1 MCTVSFV
8 NNHEGIIITSNR
20 DEKVIRPG
28 AIAPKNYC
36 QNGKNIMYPKDAKA
50 GGTWFV
56 IDGNGTVLVLL
67 NGGRMKHV
75 PELFYRKSRGLI
87 ALDIVSSESPKD
99 FWDQINLE
107 DIEPFTLVLY
117 QQEELYELIWDGF
130 IKVKTVLDG
139 NKNHIWS
146 SVTLYPKEIRQKRSN
161 WFFDFLKGKKEISAY
176 EMLDFHR
183 NTEPGDLENGLV
195 INRENE
201 LKTLSIT
208 QAVIEKNKCV
218 LRYYDLVKTQ
228 DFLSSFISI

>member
-8 NNHEGIIITSNR
+8 NSQEGVIITSNR
-20 DEKVIRPG
+20 DEKVIRPS

-36 QNGKNIMYPKDAKA
+36 RNGKNIIYPKDPKA

-56 IDGNGTVLVLL
+56 IDENRTVLVLL
-67 NGGRMKHV
+67 NGGKTKHI
-75 PELFYRKSRGLI
+75 PELFYRRSRGLI
-87 ALDIVSSESPKD
+87 ALDIISSTSPKD

-117 QQEELYELIWDGF
+117 QQEKLYELIWDGL
-130 IKVKTVLDG
+130 IKIKTILDA

-161 WFFDFLKGKKEISAY
+161 WFMDFLMNKKEISSS
-176 EMLDFHR
+176 EMLNFHR
-183 NTEPGDLENGLV
+183 NTEHGDSENGLV
-195 INRENE
+195 INREYV

-208 QAVIEKNKCV
+208 QAVIDKNKCV

>member
-8 NNHEGIIITSNR
+8 NSPQGVIITSNR

-56 IDGNGTVLVLL
+56 IDENGTVLVLL
-67 NGGRMKHV
+67 NGGKIKHV

-87 ALDIVSSESPKD
+87 ALDIISGESPKD
-99 FWDQINLE
+99 FWNQINLE

-117 QQEELYELIWDGF
+117 QEKELYELIWDGF
-130 IKVKTVLDG
+130 LKTKTVLDH
-139 NKNHIWS
+139 NQNHIWS
-146 SVTLYPKEIRQKRSN
+146 SVTLYPKEIRQRRSN
-161 WFFDFLKGKKEISAY
+161 WFFDFLKGKKDISAS

-183 NTEPGDLENGLV
+183 NTEHDDSENGLV
-195 INRENE
+195 INRENV

-208 QAVIEKNKCV
+208 QAVIAKNKCV

-228 DFLSSFISI
+228 DFLTSFISI

>member
-8 NNHEGIIITSNR
+8 NSQEGVIITSNR
-20 DEKVIRPG
+20 DEKVIRPS
-28 AIAPKNYC
+28 AVAPKNYGL
-36 QNGKNIMYPKDAKA
+36 NGKNLIYPKDPKA

-56 IDGNGTVLVLL
+56 IDENRTVLVLL
-67 NGGRMKHV
+67 NGGKTKHI

-87 ALDIVSSESPKD
+87 ALDIISSTSPKD

-117 QQEELYELIWDGF
+117 QQEKLYELIWDGL
-130 IKVKTVLDG
+130 IKIKTILDAD
-139 NKNHIWS
+139 KNHIWS

-161 WFFDFLKGKKEISAY
+161 WFMDFLMNKKEISSS
-176 EMLDFHR
+176 EMLNFHR
-183 NTEPGDLENGLV
+183 NTEHGDSENGLV
-195 INRENE
+195 INRENV
-201 LKTLSIT
+201 LKTSSIT
-208 QAVIEKNKCV
+208 QAVIDKNKCV

>member
-8 NNHEGIIITSNR
+8 NSREGVIITSNR
-20 DEKVIRPG
+20 DEKVIRPS
-28 AIAPKNYC
+28 AVAPKNYC

-56 IDGNGTVLVLL
+56 IDEKETVLVLL
-67 NGGRMKHV
+67 NGGKIKHV
-75 PELFYRKSRGLI
+75 PALFYRKSRGLI
-87 ALDIVSSESPKD
+87 ALDIISSESPKD

-117 QQEELYELIWDGF
+117 QKEKLYELIWDGL
-130 IKVKTVLDG
+130 IKVKTVLDS

-146 SVTLYPKEIRQKRSN
+146 SVTLYPKEIREKRAD
-161 WFFDFLKGKKEISAY
+161 WFFDFLKEKKEISAL

-183 NTEPGDLENGLV
+183 NTEQDDSENGLV
-195 INRENE
+195 INRENV

-208 QAVIEKNKCV
+208 QSVIEKNKCV

>member
-8 NNHEGIIITSNR
+8 NGSEGVIITSNR
-20 DEKVIRPG
+20 DEKVIRPS

-56 IDGNGTVLVLL
+56 IDENGTVLVLL
-67 NGGRMKHV
+67 NGGKIKHV

-87 ALDIVSSESPKD
+87 ALDIISSESPKD

-117 QQEELYELIWDGF
+117 QQEELYELIWNGL
-130 IKVKTVLDG
+130 IKVKTLLDR

-146 SVTLYPKEIRQKRSN
+146 SVTLYPKEVRQKRSN
-161 WFFDFLKGKKEISAY
+161 WFFDFLKDKKEILAS

-183 NTEPGDLENGLV
+183 NTEPGDSENGLV
-195 INRENE
+195 INRENV

-208 QAVIEKNKCV
+208 QAVVEKNKCV
-218 LRYYDLVKTQ
+218 LRYYDLIKTQ

>member
-8 NNHEGIIITSNR
+8 NGIEGVIITSNR
-20 DEKVIRPG
+20 DEKIIRPS

-56 IDGNGTVLVLL
+56 IDENGTVLVLL
-67 NGGRMKHV
+67 NGGKMKHV

-87 ALDIVSSESPKD
+87 ALDIISNESPKD

-117 QQEELYELIWDGF
+117 QEKELYELIWDGL
-130 IKVKTVLDG
+130 IKFKTLLDA

-146 SVTLYPKEIRQKRSN
+146 SVTLYPKEIREKRSK
-161 WFFDFLKGKKEISAY
+161 WFFEFLNDKKEILAS

-183 NTEPGDLENGLV
+183 NTEPGDSENGLV
-195 INRENE
+195 INRENV

-208 QAVIEKNKCV
+208 QAVIEKNKCT

-228 DFLSSFISI
+228 DFVSTFISI